1 MKIRY
6 LQFNNFHGLNNIEL
20 TFPDTKTSSA
30 MILLGDNG
38 CGKTTIFE
46 VIMLIFGSLEMPS
59 LMEDYFEFKCIYQY
73 SQKEILFESKNQ
85 KYHMRVRNEE
95 QKIDFESGPDDLP
108 TLRKRISKRN
118 VDIIPQRIVSFYSG
132 YNDRLYDIY
141 KKLNANYKS
150 GIKASLNQYLKLQF
164 DPKDEDG
171 PVEFRFFHKRF
182 IHCSNELSPLYLAAI
197 WTEQNSLEYKILQEY
212 CHIDQVESILIEMNT
227 KDVQL
232 NVFHLEQNMIE
243 DRTIYW
249 VRTILEFID
258 SEISELVMPEY
269 TDDKIIINITDIDTL
284 PKNKVSVFNFL
295 EKLQSLYGAA
305 IQVFF
310 EKNHMILCCENLSEG
325 EQQMLKNIGMLGVA
339 KEADCFVMLDEPDSH
354 MNPKWKYDL
363 KQVVDEILDDA
374 INTQAIIATHD
385 PLVVNGIAPE
395 FVRILKRDGE
405 QITVQEPEVSTM
417 GKGIDGILQSPYYG
431 MKTTLDK
438 ETYEKTERKR
448 KLLIKYQQRRITPE
462 EISELVRLRDEINKL
477 DYTRNIPTDRY
488 YAEYLAAVDRFCDEN
503 TSNILTKEQRERQK
517 KKLSAII
524 DKILRE

>member
-1 MKIRY
+1 
-6 LQFNNFHGLNNIEL
+6 
-20 TFPDTKTSSA
+20 
-30 MILLGDNG
+30 
-38 CGKTTIFE
+38 
-46 VIMLIFGSLEMPS
+46 
-59 LMEDYFEFKCIYQY
+59 
-73 SQKEILFESKNQ
+73 
-85 KYHMRVRNEE
+85 
-95 QKIDFESGPDDLP
+95 
-108 TLRKRISKRN
+108 
-118 VDIIPQRIVSFYSG
+118 
-132 YNDRLYDIY
+132 
-141 KKLNANYKS
+141 
-150 GIKASLNQYLKLQF
+150 
-164 DPKDEDG
+164 
-171 PVEFRFFHKRF
+171 
-182 IHCSNELSPLYLAAI
+182 
-197 WTEQNSLEYKILQEY
+197 
-212 CHIDQVESILIEMNT
+212 
-227 KDVQL
+227 
-232 NVFHLEQNMIE
+232 
-243 DRTIYW
+243 
-249 VRTILEFID
+249 
-258 SEISELVMPEY
+258 
-269 TDDKIIINITDIDTL
+269 
-284 PKNKVSVFNFL
+284 
-295 EKLQSLYGAA
+295 
-305 IQVFF
+305 
-310 EKNHMILCCENLSEG
+310 
-325 EQQMLKNIGMLGVA
+325 MLKNIGMLGVA

>member
-6 LQFNNFHGLNNIEL
+6 LQFNDFHGLNHIEL
-20 TFPDTKTSSA
+20 TFPDINASSS

-59 LMEDYFEFKCIYQY
+59 LLDDYFEFKCIYQY

-95 QKIDFESGPDDLP
+95 QRIDFESGPSDLP
-108 TLRKRISKRN
+108 VLRKRISKRN
-118 VDIIPQRIVSFYSG
+118 IDVIPQRIVSFYSG

-150 GIKASLNQYLKLQF
+150 GIKASLNHYLKLQF
-164 DPKDEDG
+164 NPQDEDG
-171 PVEFRFFHKRF
+171 SVGFKFFHKRF

-197 WTEQNSLEYKILQEY
+197 WSEQTSLEYKILQKY
-212 CHIDQVESILIEMNT
+212 CHINQLESILIEMNT

-232 NVFHLEQNMIE
+232 NIFYLEPDRIE
-243 DRTIYW
+243 ERTLHW
-249 VRTILEFID
+249 VRAILEFID
-258 SEISELVMPEY
+258 SEISELVTPEY
-269 TDDKIIINITDIDTL
+269 ADDKIIINITNIGML

-295 EKLQSLYGAA
+295 EKLQSLYSAA

-310 EKNHMILCCENLSEG
+310 EKNNMILCCENLSEG

-363 KQVVDEILDDA
+363 KQVVDEILHDA

-395 FVRILKRDGE
+395 FVRILKRDGKR
-405 QITVQEPEVSTM
+405 ITVQEPEVSTT

-431 MKTTLDK
+431 MRTTLDK

-448 KLLIKYQQRRITPE
+448 KLLIKYQKREITQE
-462 EISELVRLRDEINKL
+462 ELAELIELRDEINRL
-477 DYTRNIPTDRY
+477 DYTRNIPMDRY
-488 YAEYLAAVDRFCDEN
+488 YADYLAAVDRYCDEH
-503 TSNILTKEQRERQK
+503 TPSTLTKEQSEKQK
-517 KKLSAII
+517 KKLSSII
-524 DKILRE
+524 DKLLKE